1 MIRLKFLWLRF
12 MLAFVGFKVFEA
24 RLIGSS
30 RKVLRY
36 TLNNDYNTQSGRYYN
51 YPSLSISI
59 DCLGQYSATIHQQDP
74 IIKNDTYVAKSPYK
88 LIKLWLTAFHHF
100 KKTHKMSRS
109 LKNGT
114 TY

>member
-1 MIRLKFLWLRF
+1 MIRLKFLWLKF
-12 MLAFVGFKVFEA
+12 IMSFIGFKTFET

-59 DCLGQYSATIHQQDP
+59 DHLGQYSTSIHQHDP
-74 IIKNDTYVAKSPYK
+74 IIANDTYVASSPYQ

-100 KKTHKMSRS
+100 KKTNKRVRS
-109 LKNGT
+109 
-114 TY
+114 